1 MDHKAFLKKLSP
13 NQRTILTTRYNTP
26 ALIHLT
32 LHWSLIIVIGFY
44 IGFQWPFWGILL
56 IPQGILISFCFCI
69 LHETVHE
76 TPFKS
81 KRMNTLIG
89 SICAHLIILPRN
101 WFRYFHLA
109 HHKYTQM
116 PGKDPELNT
125 PKPETLYQYLRYVSG
140 LPVLLGNFRKIT
152 KNAFSENNDPYVPK
166 GGKEIVKSEAIWML
180 ALYVLIG
187 AGLFSPYSGWII
199 WCWLLP
205 LLLGQPF
212 LRLYLLAE
220 HGRCPVVSNM
230 FENTRTT
237 LTTRLMRFLAWNMP
251 YHIEHHVYPM
261 VPFHKLPALHEIIA
275 DNLKSTSEGYIA
287 FNKEYFDS
295 LK

>member
-1 MDHKAFLKKLSP
+1 
-13 NQRTILTTRYNTP
+13 
-26 ALIHLT
+26 LIHLT
-32 LHWSLIIVIGFY
+32 LHWSLIIVIGLY
-44 IGFQWPFWGILL
+44 IGFQLPFWGLLL
-56 IPQGILISFCFCI
+56 IPQGVLISFCFCI

-81 KRMNTLIG
+81 KSMNTLIG
-89 SICAHLIILPRN
+89 SVCAHLIILPKN

-125 PKPETLYQYLRYVSG
+125 PKPETLYQYLRYVTG
-140 LPVLLGNFRKIT
+140 LPVLLGNFRKII
-152 KNAFSENNDPYVPK
+152 KNAFSENNDPYVPN
-166 GGKEIVKSEAIWML
+166 GGKKTVKSEAIRML
-180 ALYVLIG
+180 AVYALMLV
-187 AGLFSPYSGWII
+187 GLFSPYSGWII

-212 LRLYLLAE
+212 IRLYLLAE
-220 HGRCPVVSNM
+220 HGRCPIIANM

-237 LTTRLMRFLAWNMP
+237 FTTRLIRFLAWNMP

-261 VPFHKLPALHEIIA
+261 VPFHKLPALHEIIV
-275 DNLKSTSEGYIA
+275 DNLKSTSDGYIE
-287 FNKEYFDS
+287 FHKEYLET

>member
-1 MDHKAFLKKLSP
+1 MDHKAFLKTLSP
-13 NQRTILTTRYNTP
+13 NQRATLTTRYNTP
-26 ALIHLT
+26 ALIHLA
-32 LHWSLIIVIGFY
+32 LHWGLIIVIGLY
-44 IGFQWPFWGILL
+44 IGFQWPFWGLLL

-81 KRMNTLIG
+81 KQLNTLIG
-89 SICAHLIILPRN
+89 SVCAYLIILPKN

-125 PKPETLYQYLRYVSG
+125 PKPETLYQYLRYVTG

-166 GGKEIVKSEAIWML
+166 GGKGNVKSEAIRML
-180 ALYVLIG
+180 AVYALII

-220 HGRCPVVSNM
+220 HGRCPIVANM

-237 LTTRLMRFLAWNMP
+237 FTTRLIRFLAWNMP

-261 VPFHKLPALHEIIA
+261 VPFHKLPALHEIIS
-275 DNLKSTSEGYIA
+275 DNLKSTSDGYIE
-287 FNKEYFDS
+287 FHKEYLEA